1 VNRVIAII
9 KGILMG
15 QSERQRL
22 GQAWIRSKVI
32 AQDLCTGCGACVNL
46 CPYQKIYQDNTVNL
60 HLCDRDDGRC
70 RNYCPRSPVDL
81 DRLRKALFDPAD
93 FVPEL
98 GPFKGLYITRASDE
112 TIRAVAQHGGT
123 VSALIKLALEEG
135 IIDTTVL
142 TGGNDNHLPASNQVS
157 TPEDVTSKAGSQFVV
172 SPMVA
177 CFNEVSKGTLD
188 KIGVVATPCQA
199 LALAKMR
206 VNPWP
211 NDVERTQKLA
221 LVIGLFCGW
230 ALRWQKVKALINE
243 EAAGRTVTGMDIPP
257 SGQAVMELHTDE
269 GTIEIPIEKV
279 NPCVRE
285 ACHYCFDMTC
295 EFSDLA
301 VGSARSPDGWQV
313 DKGWN
318 QVIVRSRLGQV
329 LLDMARAK
337 GVLEFKEVPAQ
348 NIEKLKRASANKKRI
363 CLKNLTTKTG
373 KEDDLI
379 YLDCEDAAVCT
390 ITK

>member
-1 VNRVIAII
+1 
-9 KGILMG
+9 
-15 QSERQRL
+15 
-22 GQAWIRSKVI
+22 
-32 AQDLCTGCGACVNL
+32 
-46 CPYQKIYQDNTVNL
+46 
-60 HLCDRDDGRC
+60 
-70 RNYCPRSPVDL
+70 VDL
-81 DRLRKALFDPAD
+81 DRLRGALFDSAD

-98 GPFKGLYITRASDE
+98 GPFKGLYMTRASNE
-112 TIRAVAQHGGT
+112 SVRAAAQHGGT

-135 IIDTTVL
+135 LIDSAL
-142 TGGNDNHLPASNQVS
+142 LSEGNDKHLPDWREVAVS
-157 TPEDVTSKAGSQFVV
+157 GEVISKAGSRFVV
-172 SPMVA
+172 SPTVA
-177 CFNEVSKGTLD
+177 GFNEVSRGPAQ

-230 ALRWQKVKALINE
+230 ALRWQKVKALLNE

-257 SGQAVMELHTDE
+257 SGQAIMELHTDE

-279 NPCVRE
+279 NHCIRE
-285 ACHYCFDMTC
+285 ACNYCFDMTC

-318 QVIVRSRLGQV
+318 QVIVRSRLGQE
-329 LLDMARAK
+329 LFDMARAK

-363 CLKNLTTKTG
+363 CLKNLTMKTG
-373 KEDDLI
+373 NDDDLI